1 MSTEKRPPEPSDSF
15 LRELDEALAD
25 TVRFDCI
32 GEFVV
37 TQLYGFERPTADIDV
52 IELTPREQAD
62 RLMGLALKGR
72 PLHRNHKVY
81 LDLVGVAVLPENY

>member
-15 LRELDEALAD
+15 LRELDEALDD

-37 TQLYGFERPTADIDV
+37 TQL
-52 IELTPREQAD
+52 
-62 RLMGLALKGR
+62 
-72 PLHRNHKVY
+72 
-81 LDLVGVAVLPENY
+81 